1 MMQILLAG
9 GNLASM
15 SVFKTTLE
23 ESGARVTCLDSG
35 QQTLDAVSEKKF
47 DLLVADETLEDMS
60 GLELIESVIMSQPML
75 NCAAVSSLSKE
86 DYHEASEGLGVLMQL
101 PSAPGREEADALM
114 KHLNKIQS
122 FKVGS

>member
-15 SVFKTTLE
+15 PAFKTALE
-23 ESGARVTCLDSG
+23 NNGARVTCLDSG
-35 QQTLDAVSEKKF
+35 QQTLGAVSKNKF
-47 DLLVADETLEDMS
+47 DLLVVDETLEDMP
-60 GLELIESVIMSQPML
+60 GLELIESVIMNQPML

-86 DYHEASEGLGVLMQL
+86 DYHEASEGLGILMQL
-101 PSAPGREEADALM
+101 PPAPGREEADALM

>member
-9 GNLASM
+9 RDLPSRPA
-15 SVFKTTLE
+15 FKTALE

-35 QQTLDAVSEKKF
+35 QQTMDAVSEKSF
-47 DLLVADETLEDMS
+47 DLLVTDETLADMS
-60 GLELIESVIMSQPML
+60 GLELIESVTISQPML

-86 DYHEASEGLGVLMQL
+86 DYHEASEGLGILMQL
-101 PSAPGREEADALM
+101 PTAPGRKEADALM
-114 KHLNKIQS
+114 QHLNKILS

>member
-1 MMQILLAG
+1 MLQILFAGRDLAF
-9 GNLASM
+9 LPA
-15 SVFKTTLE
+15 FKIEIE
-23 ESGARVTCLDSG
+23 ESNGQVTCLESG
-35 QQTLDAVSEKKF
+35 QQVLDAVSEKQF

>member
-1 MMQILLAG
+1 MRPCRLSKQHI
-9 GNLASM
+9 
-15 SVFKTTLE
+15 E
-23 ESGARVTCLDSG
+23 ESNGQVTCLESG
-35 QQTLDAVSEKKF
+35 QQVLDAVSEKNF
-47 DLLVADETLEDMS
+47 DLLVADETLGDMS

-86 DYHEASEGLGVLMQL
+86 DYHEASEGLGILMQL

>member
-1 MMQILLAG
+1 MLQILFAG
-9 GNLASM
+9 RDLTSLPA
-15 SVFKTTLE
+15 FKIAIE
-23 ESGARVTCLDSG
+23 ERNGQVTCLESG
-35 QQTLDAVSEKKF
+35 QLVLDAVSEKQF

-101 PSAPGREEADALM
+101 PSAPGREEAHALM

>member
-1 MMQILLAG
+1 MMEIVLAG

-15 SVFKTTLE
+15 PAFKTALE
-23 ESGARVTCLDSG
+23 DNGARVTCLDSG
-35 QQTLDAVSEKKF
+35 QQTLGAVSEIKF
-47 DLLVADETLEDMS
+47 DLLVVDETLEDMS
-60 GLELIESVIMSQPML
+60 GLELIESVIMSRPML

-101 PSAPGREEADALM
+101 PAVPGREEADALM
-114 KHLNKIQS
+114 KHLSKIQS

>member
-1 MMQILLAG
+1 MMEIVLAG

-15 SVFKTTLE
+15 SAFKTALE
-23 ESGARVTCLDSG
+23 ENGAQVTCLDSG
-35 QQTLDAVSEKKF
+35 QQTLGAVSEKSF
-47 DLLVADETLEDMS
+47 DLLVADETVEDMS

-101 PSAPGREEADALM
+101 PPAPGREDADALM

>member
-1 MMQILLAG
+1 MMQILFAG
-9 GNLASM
+9 RDLSSM
-15 SVFKTTLE
+15 PAFKTALE
-23 ESGARVTCLDSG
+23 ENGARVTCLDSG
-35 QQTLDAVSEKKF
+35 QQTLEAISEKNF

-60 GLELIESVIMSQPML
+60 GLALIESVIVSQPML

-101 PSAPGREEADALM
+101 PTAPGPKEADALM
-114 KHLNKIQS
+114 KHLNKILS

>member
-1 MMQILLAG
+1 MMEILLAG

-15 SVFKTTLE
+15 PAFKTALE
-23 ESGARVTCLDSG
+23 ENGAQVTCLDLG
-35 QQTLDAVSEKKF
+35 QQTLGAVSEKNF
-47 DLLVADETLEDMS
+47 DLLVADETLADMS

-101 PSAPGREEADALM
+101 PPAPGREDADALM